1 MGPKGR
7 QRFSAAEQECK
18 IIQISASSIPHKA
31 GLENTVCA
39 GPATVQAT
47 EQRWIEKRHEGKLG
61 MLATA
66 TCTLHSVKTK
76 ILCKLT
82 WSSTASHTQA
92 HRTEKPVSPRWSS
105 TEMQRTQTRTKWED
119 ITRSPY
125 HSAMVRQL

>member
-1 MGPKGR
+1 MQQNKT
-7 QRFSAAEQECK
+7 
-18 IIQISASSIPHKA
+18 IQISASSIPHKV
-31 GLENTVCA
+31 GRENSVCRARYCA
-39 GPATVQAT
+39 GHRAA
-47 EQRWIEKRHEGKLG
+47 WIEKRHEGKLG
-61 MLATA
+61 VLATA
-66 TCTLHSVKTK
+66 TCTLYFVKTK

-82 WSSTASHTQA
+82 WSSTTSHTQA